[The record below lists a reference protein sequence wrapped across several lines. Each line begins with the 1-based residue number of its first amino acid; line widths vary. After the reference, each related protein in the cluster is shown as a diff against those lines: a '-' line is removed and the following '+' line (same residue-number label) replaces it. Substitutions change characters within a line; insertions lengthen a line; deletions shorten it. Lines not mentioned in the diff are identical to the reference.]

1 MEGFWGIAVAVLA
14 LIGNLVGSFVAH
26 NKSLAVMEVKHEHQ
40 GEKIQ
45 ENKDAIKEN
54 KDAIDENREA
64 IRCIDGRVVVL
75 ERAVKIPEERK

>member
-45 ENKDAIKEN
+45 ENKDAI
-54 KDAIDENREA
+54 DENREA
-64 IRCIDGRVVVL
+64 IKCIDGRVVVL